1 MSPTN
6 DANRGIKRSFD
17 DLESEEALQERFG
30 KLLWARLN
38 SKNQLQI
45 NRLAASKEPEIFVIG
60 YSSNGTLHKVVPSTW
75 RNYAELWQ
83 ATKQHPGQTMVETT
97 VDSTTGLS
105 WPTDNELARRANIF
119 IQKALEVQKKK
130 RLSRNKPVIYSPIAV
145 STSSQRLHPGASS
158 ALAPKSG
165 DFFDNLAQA
174 ARQKCEQQ
182 TYASR
187 VRIHQLSTMLRDA
200 NAKIESDAINANN
213 KNQRIKAE
221 CNEQVQATESKHKDE
236 VQRIK
241 AECNE
246 LVQAT
251 ESKHKEEA
259 QRIKAKC
266 NEQVQATETKHK
278 EEVQRIKAGCN
289 EQVQATVTKH
299 KEEVHEISSKHS
311 KEKECMVIRHK
322 KELQGLTSK
331 HDEEKRSLRKATQD
345 AATELNRL
353 KAELQKRSQELES
366 EKRGRRQDEEDHEAE
381 IQCLMSEN
389 KKWKESVRAQLEDKN
404 RALQKKIDRIMA
416 VANDD
421 NSVLV

>member
-6 DANRGIKRSFD
+6 DANRGVKRSFD

-119 IQKALEVQKKK
+119 IQKALEVQKEK
-130 RLSRNKPVIYSPIAV
+130 RLSRNKPVSCSPIAV

-213 KNQRIKAE
+213 KN
-221 CNEQVQATESKHKDE
+221 
-236 VQRIK
+236 QRIK

>member
-6 DANRGIKRSFD
+6 DANRGVKRSFD

-221 CNEQVQATESKHKDE
+221 CNEQVQATESKHK
-236 VQRIK
+236 
-241 AECNE
+241 
-246 LVQAT
+246 
-251 ESKHKEEA
+251 EEA

-353 KAELQKRSQELES
+353 MAELQKRGQELES

>member
-6 DANRGIKRSFD
+6 DANRGVKRSFD

-97 VDSTTGLS
+97 VDSTTALS

-119 IQKALEVQKKK
+119 IQKALEVQKEK

-221 CNEQVQATESKHKDE
+221 CNEQVQATESKHK
-236 VQRIK
+236 
-241 AECNE
+241 
-246 LVQAT
+246 
-251 ESKHKEEA
+251 EEA

-278 EEVQRIKAGCN
+278 EEVQRIKAECN
-289 EQVQATVTKH
+289 EKVQATVTKH

-311 KEKECMVIRHK
+311 KEKECMMNRHK

-353 KAELQKRSQELES
+353 MAELQKRGQELES